1 MSFLLAFGLG
11 LLLTPLA
18 ARIAPVIG
26 LVDRPDALEDGSVG
40 TALKVHVRPVPV
52 LGGASLV
59 VAALFAPSVLG
70 QGPGLSVIAAVAVAL
85 GAGVADDVQPLPPWV
100 RVQFQIV
107 AGMLLAAGGF
117 RFGPEGTAGV
127 VGLLLLVL
135 ACTNA
140 VNLLDGQDGLVGG
153 LGAIA
158 AVALALLVEGDARVL
173 GLAVAGALTGFL
185 VWNRPPA
192 RIFLGNGGA
201 YALGVLLAALV
212 AAVTMANGVRGVL
225 GAGLCLGV
233 FASELVTTVV
243 RRLASG
249 ASLAEGDRRH
259 SYDLLAARLGSRTGS
274 TVAFWIVGA
283 LCAGVALLIAH

>member
-1 MSFLLAFGLG
+1 VSA
-11 LLLTPLA
+11 
-18 ARIAPVIG
+18 
-26 LVDRPDALEDGSVG
+26 
-40 TALKVHVRPVPV
+40 
-52 LGGASLV
+52 
-59 VAALFAPSVLG
+59 
-70 QGPGLSVIAAVAVAL
+70 IAAVAVAL
-85 GAGVADDVQPLPPWV
+85 GAGVADDVHPLPPWV
-100 RVQFQIV
+100 RVQFQIA
-107 AGMLLAAGGF
+107 AGLLLGAGGF
-117 RFGPEGTAGV
+117 RFGPEGV
-127 VGLLLLVL
+127 VGVIGIVLLVL

-158 AVALALLVEGDARVL
+158 ALGLGWLAEGDARAL
-173 GLAVAGALTGFL
+173 GLAVAGALTGFV

-201 YALGVLLAALV
+201 YALGVLLAVLV
-212 AAVTMANGVRGVL
+212 AAVTMSDGVRGVL

-259 SYDLLAARLGSRTGS
+259 SYDLLSARLGSRTGS
-274 TVAFWIVGA
+274 TVAFWMVGA
-283 LCAGVALLIAH
+283 LCAGVALMIAH